1 MTAPDSAP
9 QPQPAYQA
17 YPAGAP
23 AGAPTGTN
31 PLAIV
36 TLIAAFLVPIA
47 AIICGHIALGQIRR
61 TGQNGHG
68 LALTG
73 LILGYVFTAFWLL
86 FIVLGLIGLA
96 IGASMPDSSYS

>member
-36 TLIAAFLVPIA
+36 TLIAAFLVPVA
-47 AIICGHIALGQIRR
+47 AIICGHIALGQTGAPGR
-61 TGQNGHG
+61 T
-68 LALTG
+68 
-73 LILGYVFTAFWLL
+73 VTA
-86 FIVLGLIGLA
+86 
-96 IGASMPDSSYS
+96 SR

>member
-1 MTAPDSAP
+1 MTTPNSTP
-9 QPQPAYQA
+9 QPQPAYQT
-17 YPAGAP
+17 YPPSTPAGP
-23 AGAPTGTN
+23 N

-36 TLIAAFLVPIA
+36 TLVAAFLIPIA

-61 TGQNGHG
+61 TGQSGHG

-73 LILGYVFTAFWLL
+73 LVLGYIFTAVWLL
-86 FIVLGLIGLA
+86 FIVLGLVGLA